1 MQVGTFAFASL
12 GVKGVAPWNALDSVW
27 ILDFYVTIKQR
38 GRERGT
44 EEEKQGR
51 RVGTNKQERE
61 ADRQEEEGRVMGNI
75 NKASKKNSKR
85 KKVRI
90 N

>member
-1 MQVGTFAFASL
+1 M
-12 GVKGVAPWNALDSVW
+12 
-27 ILDFYVTIKQR
+27 
-38 GRERGT
+38 
-44 EEEKQGR
+44 
-51 RVGTNKQERE
+51 GTNKEERE

-90 N
+90 HLIAFS